1 MSSLFDDD
9 LTRGY
14 SGQYGDSNYTGSR
27 YNYNTPRYLDR
38 EQATFNQA
46 EDIMSKGVFDTN
58 YPSTYGGTNLP
69 PSSNLPGLNIGEESF
84 ITRFERSYCSLS
96 LRESV
101 RLALQ
106 VNVTNLLTVIAFILL
121 FTFVIL
127 PETDDGSQ
135 YYIWGIVL
143 GTISYLF
150 FVTIFRCYLG

>member
-9 LTRGY
+9 LTSGYTGRYDY
-14 SGQYGDSNYTGSR
+14 SGNNRYDYDSSR
-27 YNYNTPRYLDR
+27 YNYMGGRD
-38 EQATFNQA
+38 QATIGQA
-46 EDIMSKGVFDTN
+46 ENLLSRGALDTD
-58 YPSTYGGTNLP
+58 YPSSITP
-69 PSSNLPGLNIGEESF
+69 PSSSNLPLLNVGEESF
-84 ITRFERSYCSLS
+84 ITRFERSYCSLP

-127 PETDDGSQ
+127 PETDEGSQ